1 MIHYNTRE
9 TPLWIGF
16 IDFDW
21 VGDPYDRKSTTGY
34 VFTLGWGL
42 ITWSC
47 KKQSAMAFSSVEEEY
62 HATVQAS
69 EEAMSLPYCLVA
81 NVKKDIWVMD
91 SS

>member
-1 MIHYNTRE
+1 
-9 TPLWIGF
+9 
-16 IDFDW
+16 
-21 VGDPYDRKSTTGY
+21 
-34 VFTLGWGL
+34 
-42 ITWSC
+42 
-47 KKQSAMAFSSVEEEY
+47 MAFSSVEEEY